1 MNKKIWIV
9 ASIEALLFLVLL
21 GTMSKCNSDKIEQLE
36 NNIEAYKTEMKVV
49 KTKNGDLMASRQSLI
64 LSESE
69 MRKELDISKNE
80 LKELKKTLGD
90 NIAYITK
97 LKSNISVDTIH
108 MKGDTVYVRDN
119 HTVKDFIFED
129 EWMNI
134 SAEVHDV
141 SANSEM
147 CIRNITMNVP
157 LEYGMTDSHRVFV
170 KTQNPYV
177 QFTDMN
183 SVVVNGSTV
192 KEKPKRFH
200 HGITIGVG
208 VHYGILNKKID
219 VGPGVMYGF
228 TYSF

>member
-21 GTMSKCNSDKIEQLE
+21 GTMSKCNNEKIERLE
-36 NNIEAYKTEMKVV
+36 NNIEAYKSEMEVV
-49 KTKNGDLMASRQSLI
+49 HTKNGELLASRQSLI

-69 MRKELDISKNE
+69 MREELEMSKKELKD
-80 LKELKKTLGD
+80 LKKTLGD
-90 NIAYITK
+90 KIAYITK
-97 LKSNISVDTIH
+97 LNSNISVDTIY
-108 MKGDTVYVRDN
+108 MKGDTVYVKDN
-119 HTVKDFIFED
+119 RTVKDFIFED

-147 CIRNITMNVP
+147 CIKNITMDVP
-157 LEYGMTDSHRVFV
+157 LEYGMTDSHKVFV
-170 KTQNPYV
+170 KTPNPYV
-177 QFTDMN
+177 NFTDMN
-183 SVVVNGSTV
+183 SVIINGSSV

-208 VHYGILNKKID
+208 VHYGILNNKID
-219 VGPGVMYGF
+219 IGPGVMYGF